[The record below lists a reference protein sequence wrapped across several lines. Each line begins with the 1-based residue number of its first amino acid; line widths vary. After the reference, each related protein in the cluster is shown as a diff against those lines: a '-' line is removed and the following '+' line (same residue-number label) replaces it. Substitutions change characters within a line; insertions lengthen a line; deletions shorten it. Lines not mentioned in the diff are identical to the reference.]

1 MRYLLLS
8 LSISSFIYF
17 SSCSSSDP
25 EPDPGP
31 QTIALEMTSADLNLV
46 WAITREHEMPCGG
59 DEVGG
64 GAISGLATFVE
75 IGLVNLELS
84 SVWDI
89 ENKLEPAEV
98 EYEPEGPAGGPVAR
112 VFGKQDY
119 PYDFMFSP
127 FTGQCETVVSATG
140 EMTLTTD
147 NGDTILGMVNGGETH
162 RLDFVIEGDGI
173 ETFARIDIE
182 GGTGEF
188 EGATGQFVTHTITR
202 FDFVSNQF
210 VMDLATVLPGGTITY
225 GGVGY

>member
-8 LSISSFIYF
+8 LSISSFIYC

-25 EPDPGP
+25 EPGP
-31 QTIALEMTSADLNLV
+31 KTIAVEMLSADLNLD
-46 WAITREHEMPCGG
+46 WAITRDHEMPCGG
-59 DEVGG
+59 NEVGG
-64 GAISGLATFVE
+64 GAISGTATFAE

-98 EYEPEGPAGGPVAR
+98 EHEPEGPAGGPVAR
-112 VFGKQDY
+112 VFGKQEY

-140 EMTLTTD
+140 ELTLTTD
-147 NGDTILGMVNGGETH
+147 NGDTIFGMVEGGETH
-162 RLDFVIEGDGI
+162 RLDFVMEGDGV

-202 FDFVSNQF
+202 FDFESNQF

-225 GGVGY
+225 SAISY